1 MQKTYVAKTVAKL
14 KASENNWEKKWE
26 QKWLIIDAE
35 GLVLGRLASIVAKI
49 LRGKHKP
56 IFTPNIDCGDHV
68 VIINADKVKL
78 TGNKFEEKPYYWHTG
93 FPGGIKDR
101 TARQILEGNNPE
113 RVIENAVTRMIS
125 RGPLQRDQLLKLHIY
140 KGVDHKHQ
148 GQKPEV
154 LDIAKMN
161 RKNKITN

>member
-1 MQKTYVAKTVAKL
+1 
-14 KASENNWEKKWE
+14 
-26 QKWLIIDAE
+26 
-35 GLVLGRLASIVAKI
+35 
-49 LRGKHKP
+49 
-56 IFTPNIDCGDHV
+56 
-68 VIINADKVKL
+68 
-78 TGNKFEEKPYYWHTG
+78 
-93 FPGGIKDR
+93 
-101 TARQILEGNNPE
+101 
-113 RVIENAVTRMIS
+113 MIS